1 MDWNDPNA
9 LRTAST
15 IIQWC
20 AIVLIFFG
28 GGLQITKLVIDV
40 RERRINSERA
50 AQNERRIRSLSLQL
64 EIDVS
69 VKWKDG
75 KVPDPT
81 SWIMLSGSRAASA
94 EFLLR
99 DGRRISVEF
108 HRADNLRLSAIDSGA
123 TRLSYQTTA
132 EAASDIY
139 TILPDDIEAVEN
151 LMFTS
156 VFGPNLLS
164 ETKGSIDQV
173 RATFL
178 INGHPNLFAVDSVV
192 RNVDFSNPT
201 NHASGWIL
209 TDRLPVQ
216 RVRP

>member
-1 MDWNDPNA
+1 MIQTRF
-9 LRTAST
+9 RTAST

-20 AIVLIFFG
+20 AIVLIFLG
-28 GGLQITKLVIDV
+28 GGFQITKLVIDV
-40 RERRINSERA
+40 RERRISSERA
-50 AQNERRIRSLSLQL
+50 AQNEKRIRSLSLQL

-81 SWIMLSGSRAASA
+81 RWIMLSGTRAASV

-99 DGRRISVEF
+99 DGRRIPVEF
-108 HRADNLRLSAIDSGA
+108 HRADNLRLNPIDDGA

-164 ETKGSIDQV
+164 ETNGSIDQV

-178 INGHPNLFAVDSVV
+178 VNGHPNFVALVPS
-192 RNVDFSNPT
+192 
-201 NHASGWIL
+201 
-209 TDRLPVQ
+209 
-216 RVRP
+216 